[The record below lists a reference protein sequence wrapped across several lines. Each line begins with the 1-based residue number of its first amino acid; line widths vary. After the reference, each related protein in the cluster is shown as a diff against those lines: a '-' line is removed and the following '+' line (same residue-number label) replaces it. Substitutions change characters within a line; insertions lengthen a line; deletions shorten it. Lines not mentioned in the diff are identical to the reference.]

1 MSKREPPEVTPFD
14 DAKTA
19 LDKLRGNWT
28 PDSITEALI
37 RISDQERGRVAV
49 GLFQEGAPAEVL
61 RAALEMVW
69 EHNHAPLWKACGG
82 SIRKISRLFRAA
94 EFDNDH
100 LPKAFDIWRGGAGQQ
115 SSDWHGVA
123 SGISWTR
130 DRDVA
135 CWFALGPSG
144 SWIKGEP
151 VVLKCTIK
159 RREVLAHFTGS
170 DEDEIVT
177 TTVGPTVVDGSLEDW
192 RVAADR
198 RQNTV
203 MTEQKARLKAIA
215 RRRRLKQSP

>member
-1 MSKREPPEVTPFD
+1 MSKRDPPEVTPFD

-28 PDSITEALI
+28 PDSVTEALI

-49 GLFQEGAPAEVL
+49 GPFQEGAPAEVL

-82 SIRKISRLFRAA
+82 RKRKITRFFRVA

-100 LPKAFDIWRGGAGQQ
+100 LPEVFDIWRGGVGRQ

-130 DRDVA
+130 SRGVA

-151 VVLKCTIK
+151 VVLKRTIE
-159 RREVLAHFTGS
+159 RRDVLAHFTGR

-192 RVAADR
+192 RSVAEDY
-198 RQNTV
+198 QNKL
-203 MTEQKARLKAIA
+203 MAERKARLKAIA
-215 RRRRLKQSP
+215 RRRRLRQSQ